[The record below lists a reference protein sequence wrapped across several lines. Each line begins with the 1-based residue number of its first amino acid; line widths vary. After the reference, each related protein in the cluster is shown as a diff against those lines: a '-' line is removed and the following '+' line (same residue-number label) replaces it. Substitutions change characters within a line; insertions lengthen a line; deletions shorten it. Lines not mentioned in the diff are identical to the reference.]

1 MNKSPS
7 ELFYEKTNR
16 EYVFSI
22 QPIVNIHSIIEHGLL
37 SYKNA
42 HNLLHQSVAL
52 EEVQHRR
59 DIKVVDGLSLHDYVC
74 LYFDF
79 WNPMLSRL
87 RSRNNEICILAVHRR
102 VLDFSGALYTD
113 CNAASD
119 YSRFF
124 RAQSGFDFLD
134 TDGIYRRDWRSNDY
148 FEYSRMKSI
157 KCAEVLI
164 SNNVSYEYIIGAI
177 VYNEDI
183 FKFLRSNGFSKDI
196 IVNRECFF

>member
-102 VLDFSGALYTD
+102 VL
-113 CNAASD
+113 C
-119 YSRFF
+119 
-124 RAQSGFDFLD
+124 
-134 TDGIYRRDWRSNDY
+134 
-148 FEYSRMKSI
+148 
-157 KCAEVLI
+157 
-164 SNNVSYEYIIGAI
+164 
-177 VYNEDI
+177 
-183 FKFLRSNGFSKDI
+183 
-196 IVNRECFF
+196 